1 MLDNN
6 NSLVGFIEDR
16 IGGQRSK
23 FDVMAT
29 ILSITQEPSLKNHII
44 GKGNFSDAMA
54 NHYLSILLYH
64 NFLTSTKDKGGR
76 TFYLTTEKGRKFIRH
91 YAEIQ
96 NLFAPPSKQGVAGA
110 DSHEGAGPQVGVTGY
125 ASAAPKVEPSKKILV
140 VDDETDIGTAMKIG
154 LEDYGFKVDVY
165 NDPVV
170 ALANYR
176 PQEYDLL
183 LFDVKM
189 PGMSGFELF
198 RRIKE
203 VDDKAN
209 VCFLTAFEMYSE
221 EFRKVF
227 PSMDVRYFIRKP
239 ITMSDLV
246 QQIQALTETK

>member
-1 MLDNN
+1 M
-6 NSLVGFIEDR
+6 SVEDR

-29 ILSITQEPSLKNHII
+29 ILSISQEPSLKNHII

-64 NFLTSTKDKGGR
+64 NFLTSSKDKGGR
-76 TFYLTTEKGRKFIRH
+76 TFYLTTEKGRQLIRH
-91 YAEIQ
+91 YSQIQ
-96 NLFAPPSKQGVAGA
+96 DLFAPLAKDDIGTNLQPST
-110 DSHEGAGPQVGVTGY
+110 DSLPAP
-125 ASAAPKVEPSKKILV
+125 ANFAATPREQASKKILV
-140 VDDETDIGTAMKIG
+140 VDDESDITSAMKIG
-154 LEDYGFKVDVY
+154 LEDNGFKVDVY
-165 NDPVV
+165 NDPLS
-170 ALANYR
+170 ALANYKA
-176 PQEYDLL
+176 QVYDLL

-203 VDDKAN
+203 VDDKVN

-239 ITMSDLV
+239 ITMSDLI
-246 QQIQALTETK
+246 QQIRALTETK